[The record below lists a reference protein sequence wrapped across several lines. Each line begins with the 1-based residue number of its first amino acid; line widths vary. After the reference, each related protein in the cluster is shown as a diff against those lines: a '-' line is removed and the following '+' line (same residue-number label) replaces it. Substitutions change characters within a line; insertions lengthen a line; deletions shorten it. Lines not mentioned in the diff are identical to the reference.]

1 MRGPIVRHKEAIK
14 EKAAERYVLGELRSS
29 EREQF
34 EEHFFS
40 CPDCARDVRDLA
52 ALTEVVREL
61 PPEPPL
67 PPSPAWYRMWVRLG
81 PSLAWGGALA
91 LVALFAVYQTAQ
103 LHVAMRPQTLASIL
117 LLPETKGEVAAIP
130 VQRMG
135 TFRLLE
141 CDLPGSAGDLEW
153 ELRRTGSEKILG
165 RQAAPAPVK
174 GVSFKVLL
182 PSSAL
187 APGDYTLTVRSISVP
202 PGRSWLFR
210 FKIDS
215 SGT

>member
-1 MRGPIVRHKEAIK
+1 
-14 EKAAERYVLGELRSS
+14 
-29 EREQF
+29 
-34 EEHFFS
+34 
-40 CPDCARDVRDLA
+40 
-52 ALTEVVREL
+52 
-61 PPEPPL
+61 
-67 PPSPAWYRMWVRLG
+67 
-81 PSLAWGGALA
+81 
-91 LVALFAVYQTAQ
+91 
-103 LHVAMRPQTLASIL
+103 
-117 LLPETKGEVAAIP
+117 VAAIP

-153 ELRRTGSEKILG
+153 ELRRTGSEKVLG
-165 RQAAPAPVK
+165 RQAAPAPLK

-187 APGDYTLTVRSISVP
+187 PPGDYTLTVRSISVP

-210 FKIDS
+210 FKIDL